1 MFGNSYNGSCSGW
14 GEVFCGGGEVCFGG
28 GGVCFGRGKVCFG
41 RGDWVE
47 SRGGSRS
54 CYFYLYRNSI
64 LVIKIF

>member
-1 MFGNSYNGSCSGW
+1 MFWIVMFGNSYNGSCSGW

-28 GGVCFGRGKVCFG
+28 GEVCFG

-47 SRGGSRS
+47 SRGVSRS

-64 LVIKIF
+64 LVIKIY